1 MISWHLYLHLS
12 LNLFFTASVSLGY
25 CEAPSEV
32 TVRSPTGYCLLH
44 GAHQFGCRTAT
55 AEVTFCSYELEQYK
69 QGILKWWNNTIKK
82 GKHTIGKTILWPGAV
97 TRIWQ
102 WKGFSPSPIRKM
114 WSSLRKKISKGSFF
128 HDFFKELLISNKET
142 FPYQDISVS
151 SPRFPSSPGNISPHH
166 TDDLLITSQ
175 CHRRQQ
181 NSLIPLQEQLS
192 LVKKKKRKKGNQAP
206 LSIVFTSLSWDWDA
220 DIANK
225 NSPLSQRRM
234 ELLTS
239 SLNN

>member
-114 WSSLRKKISKGSFF
+114 WSSLRKKSRKAVSFMISSKNCLYLIKKHFLTKIFLCLVQDSQA
-128 HDFFKELLISNKET
+128 LLET
-142 FPYQDISVS
+142 SHPTTQM
-151 SPRFPSSPGNISPHH
+151 
-166 TDDLLITSQ
+166 
-175 CHRRQQ
+175 
-181 NSLIPLQEQLS
+181 
-192 LVKKKKRKKGNQAP
+192 
-206 LSIVFTSLSWDWDA
+206 TSLS
-220 DIANK
+220 
-225 NSPLSQRRM
+225 PLSVTGGSKTASYLCKSNFPWLKKNKEKRKAGTSQYCIYFTKLGLRRWHCKQK
-234 ELLTS
+234 LTS
-239 SLNN
+239 VPEENGAFDFFAE